1 VSYLLARNSNM
12 LKGYEVTRQRVIKP
26 LVSDADK
33 KFVRKS
39 IDDGLSLF
47 LPVSYVVPSI
57 KLAHQEVLMGLEAE
71 ILLPL
76 LKDTVAGLYGKA
88 KGVGAKELLGAVLKI
103 IDPLKEVTAAAE
115 ARAKRVQADK
125 LSKPVG
131 HYEDSEELKTYFQ
144 AMTLMMKATFNVD
157 LHPQYSQSLNAYKF
171 DFDVTGELVSLL
183 RQNRELYENWKDI
196 YYFYYVFT
204 GEPDL
209 PTLVDLVDSSESVS
223 KESVRRIA
231 KDMGLPK
238 INQEMG
244 LGVQGMGERFTVIG
258 KTMDDLKR
266 TLTEAEGMDI
276 DEVYNRVK
284 MHTTIHGH
292 SKRLT
297 GREVVVNGLLDRI
310 SDSKNRK
317 TYADRMLYG
326 VMQILKDRPR
336 ALWGMRGLNHVAV
349 SVTHLREFTVLGS
362 KVPEFMPLFM
372 SETQGLP
379 SIYIESAPVDLFQGL
394 IDTEKMISDLY
405 TTFTDKYR
413 QKYGISD
420 YCLSYQDRREEMAT
434 VFNVAVSEDNH
445 FKNGTKEFHACL
457 SLFERL
463 KRDPNVTVNVFT
475 YHSSLGDTSYLQWGT
490 VMAETKVVL
499 HRKFGSEI
507 KVLAPEILFAENWGD
522 KFIPETRAPLANS
535 EWRRFFW
542 RDDRL
547 LEIKN
552 SLLLG
557 DSDGRG
563 FIKFN
568 GER

>member
-1 VSYLLARNSNM
+1 MSYLLARNSNM

>member
-1 VSYLLARNSNM
+1 MSYLLARNSNM

-244 LGVQGMGERFTVIG
+244 LGGDGGAIYCYR
-258 KTMDDLKR
+258 KDD
-266 TLTEAEGMDI
+266 G
-276 DEVYNRVK
+276 
-284 MHTTIHGH
+284 
-292 SKRLT
+292 
-297 GREVVVNGLLDRI
+297 
-310 SDSKNRK
+310 
-317 TYADRMLYG
+317 
-326 VMQILKDRPR
+326 
-336 ALWGMRGLNHVAV
+336 
-349 SVTHLREFTVLGS
+349 
-362 KVPEFMPLFM
+362 
-372 SETQGLP
+372 
-379 SIYIESAPVDLFQGL
+379 
-394 IDTEKMISDLY
+394 
-405 TTFTDKYR
+405 
-413 QKYGISD
+413 
-420 YCLSYQDRREEMAT
+420 
-434 VFNVAVSEDNH
+434 
-445 FKNGTKEFHACL
+445 
-457 SLFERL
+457 
-463 KRDPNVTVNVFT
+463 
-475 YHSSLGDTSYLQWGT
+475 
-490 VMAETKVVL
+490 
-499 HRKFGSEI
+499 
-507 KVLAPEILFAENWGD
+507 
-522 KFIPETRAPLANS
+522 
-535 EWRRFFW
+535 
-542 RDDRL
+542 
-547 LEIKN
+547 
-552 SLLLG
+552 
-557 DSDGRG
+557 
-563 FIKFN
+563 
-568 GER
+568 

>member
-1 VSYLLARNSNM
+1 
-12 LKGYEVTRQRVIKP
+12 
-26 LVSDADK
+26 
-33 KFVRKS
+33 
-39 IDDGLSLF
+39 
-47 LPVSYVVPSI
+47 
-57 KLAHQEVLMGLEAE
+57 
-71 ILLPL
+71 
-76 LKDTVAGLYGKA
+76 
-88 KGVGAKELLGAVLKI
+88 
-103 IDPLKEVTAAAE
+103 
-115 ARAKRVQADK
+115 
-125 LSKPVG
+125 
-131 HYEDSEELKTYFQ
+131 
-144 AMTLMMKATFNVD
+144 
-157 LHPQYSQSLNAYKF
+157 
-171 DFDVTGELVSLL
+171 
-183 RQNRELYENWKDI
+183 
-196 YYFYYVFT
+196 
-204 GEPDL
+204 
-209 PTLVDLVDSSESVS
+209 
-223 KESVRRIA
+223 
-231 KDMGLPK
+231 
-238 INQEMG
+238 
-244 LGVQGMGERFTVIG
+244 MGERFTVIG